1 MRKTK
6 IICTI
11 GPACENE
18 ETLTQMC
25 EAGMNVARLNFS
37 HGTFE
42 DHQKKIDLVK
52 KVREKLDLPIAIMLD
67 TKGPEYRIKTF
78 ENKKIELRDGDSFTL
93 TTEDIIGNQ
102 ERVSVTYENLTNELK
117 PGDTVLINN
126 GLVILTVDKIK
137 GNDVKCTVVAGGTL
151 SDRKSMN
158 FPNKVM
164 KNEYL
169 SEQDKADLLFG
180 IKNDV
185 DFVAASF
192 VSNKSDM
199 QALRTFLD
207 ENGGSDIDII
217 AKIENRAGVDN
228 IDEIC
233 EIANGVMVARGDLG
247 VEIPFIEVPAVQKY
261 LINRCRLLGKRVI
274 TATEMLESMIHN
286 PRPTRAEISDVAN
299 AVYDG
304 TSAIMLSGESAAG
317 KYPVASVKNMAE
329 IAEFTE
335 KNIDYEEWFYNTD
348 YKIKSN
354 IDAISHA
361 TCAMA
366 MDVKAKCIVV
376 SSISGTTARLV
387 SRFRCPVDII
397 GMTTSDRAWRKLNLS
412 WGVTPILSEQ
422 FDSVDV
428 MFYYAM
434 HHAKDIYNLDKGD
447 NVVLTGGKIN
457 GTSGNTNTI
466 RVEEVR

>member
-11 GPACENE
+11 GPASDNE
-18 ETLTQMC
+18 ETLTPMC

-37 HGTFE
+37 HGTHE
-42 DHQKKIDLVK
+42 EHQQKIDLVK

-78 ENKKIELRDGDSFTL
+78 ENKKIELNDGDKFTL
-93 TTEDIIGNQ
+93 TTDDIVGNQ

-126 GLVILTVDKIK
+126 GLVILNVDKIK

-164 KNEYL
+164 KMDYL
-169 SEQDKADLLFG
+169 SEQDKDDLLFG
-180 IKNDV
+180 IKNEV

-199 QALRTFLD
+199 LALRKFLD
-207 ENGGSDIDII
+207 DNGGSDIDII

-233 EIANGVMVARGDLG
+233 EIANGIMVARGDLG
-247 VEIPFIEVPAVQKY
+247 VEIPFIEVPAVQKH

-274 TATEMLESMIHN
+274 TATEMLESMIYN

-317 KYPVASVKNMAE
+317 KYPVDAVKNMAE

-335 KNIDYEEWFYNTD
+335 KNIDYKEWFYNTD

-354 IDAISHA
+354 IDAVSHS

-434 HHAKDIYNLDKGD
+434 HHAKDIYNLNVGD

>member
-6 IICTI
+6 IICTV

-78 ENKKIELRDGDSFTL
+78 ENKKIELQDGDSFTL